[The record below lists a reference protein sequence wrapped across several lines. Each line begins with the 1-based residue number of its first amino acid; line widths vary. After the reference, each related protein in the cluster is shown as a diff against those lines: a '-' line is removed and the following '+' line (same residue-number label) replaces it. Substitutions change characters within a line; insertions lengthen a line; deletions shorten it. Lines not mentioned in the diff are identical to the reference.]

1 MGSLMKIEK
10 NKVVKIEYRLTD
22 KEGTVIDSSENRE
35 PLAFIQGSG
44 QIIVGLEK
52 ELFGKE
58 AGDSFDV
65 KIAPK
70 DGYGERDDEKI
81 RRISRSQLSGIDKI
95 EVGMQLHGED
105 DKGNQ
110 AIFTVTAQDNDD
122 VTLDGNHP
130 LAGQDLF
137 FAIKVVEVREA
148 SSEELDHGHVHGEG
162 GHSH

>member
-1 MGSLMKIEK
+1 
-10 NKVVKIEYRLTD
+10 
-22 KEGTVIDSSENRE
+22 
-35 PLAFIQGSG
+35 
-44 QIIVGLEK
+44 
-52 ELFGKE
+52 
-58 AGDSFDV
+58 
-65 KIAPK
+65 
-70 DGYGERDDEKI
+70 
-81 RRISRSQLSGIDKI
+81 
-95 EVGMQLHGED
+95 MQLHGED

-148 SSEELDHGHVHGEG
+148 SSEELDHGQVHGEG